1 MFGEWYKPGCMLE
14 YPRGGTGA
22 IIDALV
28 RGLKKHKGRLS
39 LNSHVETILIEG
51 GRAVGVKLRNGQV
64 GALQTS
70 PWSRAK
76 VIAISLPSIV
86 ELLVLRRCRLYE
98 LAKQ

>member
-28 RGLKKHKGRLS
+28 RGLKKYKGRLS
-39 LNSHVETILIEG
+39 LNSHVDTILIEK

-64 GALQTS
+64 GIL
-70 PWSRAK
+70 
-76 VIAISLPSIV
+76 LPAQCNLPL
-86 ELLVLRRCRLYE
+86 EN
-98 LAKQ
+98 